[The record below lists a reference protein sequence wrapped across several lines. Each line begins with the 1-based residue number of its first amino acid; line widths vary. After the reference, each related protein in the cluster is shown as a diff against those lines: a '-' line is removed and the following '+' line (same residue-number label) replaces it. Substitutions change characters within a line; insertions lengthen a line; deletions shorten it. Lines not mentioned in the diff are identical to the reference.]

1 MLKVAAGISGAA
13 LSPLCARL
21 PRGLPR
27 GFRPQASEPTPR
39 VGSRGPA
46 LAIRRGDAARLES
59 DRLRR
64 FFPAH
69 YASNS
74 PSRTFSLP
82 FSYVPPRRQSQ
93 ASRATPNMVTIL
105 DVWAPRG
112 STLDGGRP
120 RRETIALGGGKRRNE
135 RHRAGVSGSPTLM
148 KPSQASRASCV
159 ARTGGSGPPAD
170 RPRWLDPTADPF
182 APGGDP
188 GSPCPRPWPRAPT
201 GRRRTP
207 P

>member
-13 LSPLCARL
+13 LSPWRARL

-64 FFPAH
+64 LIFRQFRIQPPQPRVLFTFLLRSSA
-69 YASNS
+69 ATIPGKPVPPLTWS
-74 PSRTFSLP
+74 PS
-82 FSYVPPRRQSQ
+82 
-93 ASRATPNMVTIL
+93 
-105 DVWAPRG
+105 G
-112 STLDGGRP
+112 
-120 RRETIALGGGKRRNE
+120 ALGSPGAQRWMGQAMQTYNCTWQGKRRNE
-135 RHRAGVSGSPTLM
+135 RHRASVSGSPTLM
-148 KPSQASRASCV
+148 KPSRASRASCV

-170 RPRWLDPTADPF
+170 RLRWPGPTADPF